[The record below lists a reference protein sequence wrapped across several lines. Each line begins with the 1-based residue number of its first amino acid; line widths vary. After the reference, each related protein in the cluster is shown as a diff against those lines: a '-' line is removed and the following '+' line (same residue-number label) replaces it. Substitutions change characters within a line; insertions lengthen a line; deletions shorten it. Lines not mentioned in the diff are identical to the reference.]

1 MEMGAVAL
9 LEHGFERA
17 SMEAVAGA
25 AGVSKMTLYN
35 YFPSKVALLE
45 ACVRTRTDAIFDAF
59 DEGEY
64 DPVQPA
70 RGLYR
75 LGRQFV
81 SLMRAEDVI
90 RLHRMLYGLVSV
102 HPEVC
107 QTFYEAGPAQIN
119 ARVKRYLARA
129 QQAGSLA
136 IEDMELA
143 AEQFLALFLGGPH
156 VRATLGIARP
166 TDDEDECGVRE
177 NVRLFLAR
185 YGVPEVMTATA

>member
-1 MEMGAVAL
+1 M
-9 LEHGFERA
+9 
-17 SMEAVAGA
+17 
-25 AGVSKMTLYN
+25 
-35 YFPSKVALLE
+35 
-45 ACVRTRTDAIFDAF
+45 
-59 DEGEY
+59 
-64 DPVQPA
+64 QPA

-156 VRATLGIARP
+156 LRATLGIARP
-166 TDDEDECGVRE
+166 TDDEDEYGVRE